1 MNNMLTW
8 VCAAAALL
16 YVCKKDGST
25 FKLQPDFGVADP
37 STWDDAPIGTG
48 TANGAVAGSMTDPI
62 GTDFQNKAAV
72 LSSAAP

>member
-1 MNNMLTW
+1 MKNAALW
-8 VCAAAALL
+8 VGAAAALL
-16 YVCKKDGST
+16 YVCKKDDSG
-25 FKLQPDFGVADP
+25 LNLLPDFGVTDP
-37 STWDDAPIGTG
+37 STWDGAPVGTG